1 MDYLAQQPG
10 GLDDATFLSNPDTSF
25 RARNWFRVNWN
36 IAAFTVD
43 YKFNERT
50 KLNSRT
56 FGLWSSRDALGLLD
70 RIDWSETGQQRDL
83 LLAKFNNYGN
93 ETRLIRR

>member
-1 MDYLAQQPG
+1 MDYLAKQPG
-10 GLDDATFLSNPDTSF
+10 GLDDATFLSNPDTSL

-43 YKFNERT
+43 YKFNEKT

-56 FGLWSSRDALGLLD
+56 FGLWSSRDALGVLD
-70 RIDWSETGQQRDL
+70 RIDWSETG
-83 LLAKFNNYGN
+83 
-93 ETRLIRR
+93 